1 MMIGNEPFQKFITSV
16 MLQLVRIEVTSLIP
30 ESCKETTQK
39 LIVSFKIYS
48 NEMLQHFGFF
58 ARSLERG
65 HGICATMIYTH
76 VQICGPYGINSLVKS
91 L

>member
-1 MMIGNEPFQKFITSV
+1 MIGNEPFQKFITSV

-39 LIVSFKIYS
+39 PIVSFKTNS
-48 NEMLQHFGFF
+48 TEMLHYFVFF

-65 HGICATMIYTH
+65 HGICATVIYTH
-76 VQICGPYGINSLVKS
+76 VQNCGPYGINSLVES